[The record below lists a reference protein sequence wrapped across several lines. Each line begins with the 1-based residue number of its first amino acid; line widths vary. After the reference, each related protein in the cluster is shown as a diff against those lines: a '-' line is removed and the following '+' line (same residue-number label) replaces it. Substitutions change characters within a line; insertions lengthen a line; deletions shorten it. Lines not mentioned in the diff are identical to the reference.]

1 MNAKEHAGSIRVASL
16 GAAGI
21 AAIVASVLTP
31 GAAHGT
37 PAGALITSET
47 LNRATVAN
55 DVNINQDGIK
65 LKLKNP
71 TDVLQTHSVAGP
83 SWSAGW
89 HSHAGPVFVSV
100 KSGAL
105 TFYQGSCTGVTVTAP
120 GVFVEQP
127 GIPVLARNESTTANA
142 DWYTTQVIPQGAAG
156 RIDEHGLCGLG

>member
-1 MNAKEHAGSIRVASL
+1 MNAKEHVISARVASL
-16 GAAGI
+16 GTAGV
-21 AAIVASVLTP
+21 AAIVASVVVP

-37 PAGALITSET
+37 AAGALITSET

-55 DVNINQDGIK
+55 AVNINADGTK
-65 LKLKNP
+65 LRLKNP

-83 SWSAGW
+83 AWSAGW
-89 HSHAGPVFVSV
+89 HSHAGPVLVSV

-120 GVFVEQP
+120 GVFVEEP
-127 GIPVLARNESTTANA
+127 GVPVLARNESTTANV

-156 RIDEHGLCGLG
+156 RIDEPGLCGLG